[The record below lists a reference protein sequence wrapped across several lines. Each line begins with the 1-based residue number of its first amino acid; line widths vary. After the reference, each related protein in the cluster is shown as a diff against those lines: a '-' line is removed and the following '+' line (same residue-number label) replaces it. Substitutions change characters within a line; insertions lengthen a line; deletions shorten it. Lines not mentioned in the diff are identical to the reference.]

1 MAYDNE
7 KLQRFEQSV
16 LMEAEKKIQ
25 EIQAETEKMKE
36 NELENTRQKEYDK
49 MFSVMQEQVH
59 QLQLKYRQEV
69 TKVELDGKREL
80 LEFRNQLTEKIF
92 QEAEEKLQKFTDTKE
107 YQSFLLTSIQT
118 AAESFTGQPMIIS
131 IQEKDLPLTEKICE
145 LVPTATAQADPANQL
160 GGFKLIQPEKNV
172 LQDETFANDL
182 DKQRQEFYRTCGLTI
197 AV

>member
-36 NELENTRQKEYDK
+36 NELESTRQKEYDK

-69 TKVELDGKREL
+69 TKVELDGRREL

-107 YQSFLLTSIQT
+107 YQSFFAYFHPNSGRKFYWSTNDY
-118 AAESFTGQPMIIS
+118 FHTGKRPS
-131 IQEKDLPLTEKICE
+131 H
-145 LVPTATAQADPANQL
+145 
-160 GGFKLIQPEKNV
+160 
-172 LQDETFANDL
+172 
-182 DKQRQEFYRTCGLTI
+182 
-197 AV
+197 

>member
-118 AAESFTGQPMIIS
+118 VAESFTGQPMIIS

-145 LVPTATAQADPANQL
+145 LVPTATAVSYTHLMLVHCLADLRYLLERYSIFQHIGHRP
-160 GGFKLIQPEKNV
+160 G
-172 LQDETFANDL
+172 
-182 DKQRQEFYRTCGLTI
+182 
-197 AV
+197 

>member
-16 LMEAEKKIQ
+16 LMEAEKKIKD
-25 EIQAETEKMKE
+25 IQAETEKVKAD
-36 NELENTRQKEYDK
+36 ELENTRQKEYDK

-80 LEFRNQLTEKIF
+80 LEFRNQLAEKVF
-92 QEAEEKLQKFTDTKE
+92 QEAEAKLIKFTDTKE
-107 YQSFLLTSIQT
+107 YASFLLTSIQT
-118 AAESFTGQPMIIS
+118 AAEAFSGEPVIIS
-131 IQEKDLPLTEKICE
+131 VQKKDLSLSEKIRK
-145 LVPTATAQADPANQL
+145 LVPTATVQVDPANKL
-160 GGFKLIQPEKNV
+160 GGFKLIQSEKNV

>member
-80 LEFRNQLTEKIF
+80 LEFRNQLTEKI
-92 QEAEEKLQKFTDTKE
+92 
-107 YQSFLLTSIQT
+107 
-118 AAESFTGQPMIIS
+118 
-131 IQEKDLPLTEKICE
+131 CE
-145 LVPTATAQADPANQL
+145 LVPTATVQADPANQL